1 MEPNLYT
8 TGEFSKRANISVRTI
23 RYYDEKGLL
32 KPSLMAES
40 GYRYYTDKDFASLQ
54 RILVLKKLGF
64 GLEEIREITLNS
76 SDASFIK
83 ESLQLQQKL
92 VQEKVSELKHIEQ
105 LLVETSAVLSEEQKP
120 DWNHI
125 VDLIHL
131 LNMEDTL
138 LNQYKSSKNLKV
150 RIDLHKKY
158 SQNPTGWYPW
168 ILDTIPISEHQK
180 ILEVGCG
187 SGELWHQTKHSL
199 PNSISVLLTD
209 ISSGMVRNAASRL
222 KNLSSAFASRNISF
236 SSRQMDMQ
244 DISYE
249 DNSFDLVIA
258 NHVLFYAKDR
268 KKALSELRRVL
279 KPGGCLCLSTYG
291 RKHMK
296 EIEETAKEYDEQIAL
311 SEVKLYDIFG
321 LDEGAEELRVYFA
334 LVQKYIYHDS
344 LLVTDMRPLAD
355 YIYSCHG
362 NQNIILK
369 DKQMDFEKF
378 LTKKIGKRGLTITK
392 DAGIFC
398 CYK

>member
-83 ESLQLQQKL
+83 ESLLLQQKL

-105 LLVETSAVLSEEQKP
+105 LLEETSAVLSEEQKP

-199 PNSISVLLTD
+199 PNGISILLTD

-258 NHVLFYAKDR
+258 NHVLFYARDR

-279 KPGGCLCLSTYG
+279 KPRGCLCLSTYG

-296 EIEETAKEYDEQIAL
+296 EIEATAKEYDEQIAL

-321 LDEGAEELRVYFA
+321 LDEGEEELRVYFP
-334 LVQKYIYHDS
+334 LVQKHIYHDS

-369 DKQMDFEKF
+369 DKQIDFEKF
-378 LTKKIGKRGLTITK
+378 LTKKIEKKGLTITK